1 MERGHQKDIIDRFE
15 DFLQSH
21 EIVAKLPAIL
31 RPNGP
36 LGQYIPRNFEAKDI
50 AVPLAATGTF

>member
-1 MERGHQKDIIDRFE
+1 MERGHQKDTIDRFE

-36 LGQYIPRNFEAKDI
+36 LGHYIPRNFEAKDI